1 MNWLRVLYV
10 FLEFRL
16 RWCMETWTNC
26 DQIVR
31 LSSPPTHSMKW
42 EFQIERIFFY
52 GKLCECVRS
61 PFCVYVCSIVLEFS
75 LYQSLWFSFEEVLMR
90 VGYHHHQF
98 ISFTFNNDVGAV
110 DEGREKNFCTN
121 EFRILFFLQKVFM
134 NTLSPNLMMIQLEI
148 NSNGMKTVNAH
159 EEEFRLKK

>member
-1 MNWLRVLYV
+1 MYGNMDKLWS
-10 FLEFRL
+10 
-16 RWCMETWTNC
+16 N
-26 DQIVR
+26 
-31 LSSPPTHSMKW
+31 SSVIITANTFNEM
-42 EFQIERIFFY
+42 RISNRANFFY
-52 GKLCECVRS
+52 GKLCECVCS